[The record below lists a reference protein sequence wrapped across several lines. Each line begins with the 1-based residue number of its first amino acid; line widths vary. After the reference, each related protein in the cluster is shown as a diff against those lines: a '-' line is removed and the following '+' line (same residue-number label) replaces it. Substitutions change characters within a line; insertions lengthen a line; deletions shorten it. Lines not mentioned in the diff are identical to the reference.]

1 MAKEVQGFNTM
12 GHRDLMGQMDRK
24 VKAQLDAILRKH
36 KNKEGAL
43 IPVLQEIQKSQ
54 GYISRPVMA
63 YVAKSL
69 KLPFAEVFGVASF
82 YAQFYLEK
90 RGKNM
95 IRVCL
100 GTACHVKGAEGV
112 LKAFSNELA
121 VEVGGTTKDK
131 MFSLERVGCLGACG
145 LAPVVMVNDKTYS
158 KMTPE
163 SVPEIIA
170 EIVEKE
176 NISAIPAELSDRE
189 ITAEVGDRGGTELYL

>member
-1 MAKEVQGFNTM
+1 MAKEVQGFNTI
-12 GHRDLMGQMDRK
+12 GHRDLMGQLDRK
-24 VKAQLDAILRKH
+24 VKAQLDVILRKH
-36 KNKEGAL
+36 KSKEGAL

-69 KLPFAEVFGVASF
+69 KLPLAEVFGVASF

-90 RGKNM
+90 RGENM

-112 LKAFSNELA
+112 LEAFSDELA
-121 VEVGGTTKDK
+121 VEVGGTTKNK

-163 SVPEIIA
+163 RVPEIIA
-170 EIVEKE
+170 EIVKEK
-176 NISAIPAELSDRE
+176 NIPAITAERRDRE
-189 ITAEVGDRGGTELYL
+189 IIAEAGDRERTGLI